1 MYGKSTTFLN
11 EMFLS
16 HSSSTLENVTEQIVQ
31 AVEQEED
38 VVGHSRRV

>member
-1 MYGKSTTFLN
+1 MTASTRCVQFRECGELC
-11 EMFLS
+11 E
-16 HSSSTLENVTEQIVQ
+16 EQIVQ

>member
-1 MYGKSTTFLN
+1 MTASTRCVQFRECGELLYGGI
-11 EMFLS
+11 
-16 HSSSTLENVTEQIVQ
+16 QIVQ